1 MANFSDSQKLDIVI
15 EVVSVAD
22 DKHEQIDEGVESRDG
37 ESDRHEGDDEFW
49 CGFEVEDIDGKENDE
64 EEGLSEVKQEKEGVD
79 FDVFVDGIVEED
91 VHFA

>member
-1 MANFSDSQKLDIVI
+1 M
-15 EVVSVAD
+15 
-22 DKHEQIDEGVESRDG
+22 
-37 ESDRHEGDDEFW
+37 
-49 CGFEVEDIDGKENDE
+49 EDIDGKENDE